1 MQAGML
7 GDMEGAASLADSLDC
22 GPAFKVLQTLVQNW
36 LMAAVRYS
44 SACVLSLLI
53 TPNLPPPLLP

>member
-7 GDMEGAASLADSLDC
+7 GDMEGAVSLADSLDC

-36 LMAAVRYS
+36 LMAAVQYS

-53 TPNLPPPLLP
+53 TP